1 MGPMVILMLKL
12 SNFTHDLHA
21 STAAEHAKRLTLD
34 PEEVGSNPGGLDILV
49 SPHFDSLPI
58 FTRSPQK
65 VGPKGGTKKWDQ
77 KVGLIVS
84 LVSLRFKYF
93 HFH

>member
-1 MGPMVILMLKL
+1 MIYMQPPQP
-12 SNFTHDLHA
+12 
-21 STAAEHAKRLTLD
+21 STPKCLTLD
-34 PEEVGSNPGGLDILV
+34 LEEVGSNPGGVDILF

-77 KVGLIVS
+77 SCFDL
-84 LVSLRFKYF
+84 
-93 HFH
+93 